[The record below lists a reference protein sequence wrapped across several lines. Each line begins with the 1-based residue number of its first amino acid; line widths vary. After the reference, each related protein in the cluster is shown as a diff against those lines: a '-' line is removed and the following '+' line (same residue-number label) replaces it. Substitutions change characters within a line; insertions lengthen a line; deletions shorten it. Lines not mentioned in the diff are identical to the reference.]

1 MMVWVCPVIWE
12 MGQWAIWI
20 GFWGGPGAK
29 PGLSPTCRVRVR
41 APAYPAATA
50 PASAGYGI
58 VPAHPPLPTAKN
70 LPFHPDA
77 GSQISVL
84 MSESLLGVNV
94 AVTRQKAGRLPNGFA
109 AAPPRP
115 APPPPGGTKAPAATI

>member
-1 MMVWVCPVIWE
+1 MSMTFSGCPF
-12 MGQWAIWI
+12 ANSAL
-20 GFWGGPGAK
+20 F
-29 PGLSPTCRVRVR
+29 PTWPVSVP
-41 APAYPAATA
+41 APAYPALTA

-77 GSQISVL
+77 GNQISVL